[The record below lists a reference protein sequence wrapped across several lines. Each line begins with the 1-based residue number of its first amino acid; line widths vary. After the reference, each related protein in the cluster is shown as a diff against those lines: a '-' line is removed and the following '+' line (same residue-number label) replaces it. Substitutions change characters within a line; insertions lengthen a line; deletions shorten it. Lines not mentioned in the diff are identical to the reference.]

1 VDHVKSPNVHE
12 DQSRDGRAAP
22 DEQGK
27 EGKRGISPADTAS
40 EPDAAMRSAPPAD
53 VRESFHTRS
62 RTWAAL
68 NWPNRIS
75 IFRFLL
81 TLPFV
86 LLLMNQ
92 HDWHWGQ
99 WYWGRH
105 AALGVFVVMA
115 ASDLLDGLLARRL
128 DLRTRLGAILD
139 PLADKTLIIC
149 SVLLLAWDR
158 AAVPGHKL
166 PNWVVIAVVG
176 KDLWVIGGF
185 LVVYLVTDRFRI
197 RPTLAGKA
205 ATFGQLVMV
214 TGVLLSPDL
223 DKLGAGVPVG
233 SYLVTF
239 TTWAVA
245 ALSVLAIISYT
256 RLGLRF
262 VVEEEKPLDQNV
274 RTNETSATQQDS

>member
-1 VDHVKSPNVHE
+1 
-12 DQSRDGRAAP
+12 
-22 DEQGK
+22 
-27 EGKRGISPADTAS
+27 
-40 EPDAAMRSAPPAD
+40 
-53 VRESFHTRS
+53 
-62 RTWAAL
+62 
-68 NWPNRIS
+68 
-75 IFRFLL
+75 
-81 TLPFV
+81 
-86 LLLMNQ
+86 MNQ